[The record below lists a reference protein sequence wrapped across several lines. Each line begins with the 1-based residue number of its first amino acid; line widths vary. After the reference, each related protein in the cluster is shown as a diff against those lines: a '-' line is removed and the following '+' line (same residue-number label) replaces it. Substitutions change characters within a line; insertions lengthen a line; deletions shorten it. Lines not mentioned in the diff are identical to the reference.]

1 MTITT
6 TASTA
11 HLPIIPTALTST
23 QPASVAAPKATTKP
37 QETLLTF
44 THANGSTGKVRVN
57 VNMMGPGDIMLA
69 VKGIIPDATLDRHGN
84 LVLPSESSVTGDA
97 ATKTILGLP

>member
-6 TASTA
+6 TVSTA
-11 HLPIIPTALTST
+11 HLPIIPTARTSI
-23 QPASVAAPKATTKP
+23 QPAGVATPKAAAAP
-37 QETLLTF
+37 QDTLLTF
-44 THANGSTGKVRVN
+44 THTNGFSGKVRVN
-57 VNMMGPGDIMLA
+57 INMMGPGDIMLA